1 MAKLTFRDAR
11 TAIMRSMQA
20 VDALII
26 ATNPIAER
34 KRHLSLYNALH
45 RELAAIDIQDWGQ
58 STEEYSALT
67 VRFAGA
73 KADLENA
80 KKSAQKL
87 AKDLGIAASIIDAL
101 AKLAVVL

>member
-11 TAIMRSMQA
+11 TSILRSMQA
-20 VDALII
+20 VDALIV
-26 ATNPIAER
+26 ATNSIPER
-34 KRHLSLYNALH
+34 KRLLSLYNALH

-58 STEEYSALT
+58 STEEYRAIT
-67 VRFAGA
+67 VRFSGA

-87 AKDLGIAASIIDAL
+87 AKNLGIAANVIDAL